1 MAGGS
6 PGSGVLLDS
15 DGDGLSD
22 TDEALAGTDPLNPD
36 SDYDGAPDGSEVLTG
51 TDPLDAESVFRIM
64 DLNKVAGT
72 GFVTA
77 TWSSV
82 AGNVYTLEASS
93 DMINWVVVASGIVA
107 SGSTTSQLDS
117 SAAGSNRRFYRV
129 LAE

>member
-82 AGNVYTLEASS
+82 AGKVYTLEASS

-129 LAE
+129 VAE